1 MFPDYTNDLSRMCGA
16 LPVSAEDA
24 ASIVNAAE
32 RLKQGHAEQLSREL
46 IEQARS
52 EAVGG

>member
-1 MFPDYTNDLSRMCGA
+1 MFPDYTNDLTLMCGA

-24 ASIVNAAE
+24 VGIAEAAE
-32 RLKQGHAEQLSREL
+32 RLKQRHAEQLSREL
-46 IEQARS
+46 IEQARD